1 MPPPDLAATPQIRS
15 RKPVVAIIAPV
26 RQEAASLIEWIAY
39 HRAQGISV
47 FILADNGGDDGTSEL
62 LVNLNRCGV
71 IIRQNWLGA
80 KSFQLR
86 FYQSAW
92 AVARHWVDG
101 AFIIDADEYL
111 RPTVSGATAGQL
123 ATRWLADTRI
133 GAVAINWAIYG
144 SSGRTEPGDGLVI
157 ERFTRRA
164 TRTFAVNRHVK
175 TFVRASNWVGLVGN
189 PHAVKVSPGRYV
201 TTAMEDVRWDM
212 REHAFGITKGV
223 VWKDL
228 RIDHFV
234 TKSRVEFEQKR
245 RRGDALPY
253 SGESEQ
259 ERRWETYFNR
269 HDHNDV
275 SDPMPQALVEKT
287 KAEMARLQAALAAT

>member
-1 MPPPDLAATPQIRS
+1 
-15 RKPVVAIIAPV
+15 
-26 RQEAASLIEWIAY
+26 
-39 HRAQGISV
+39 
-47 FILADNGGDDGTSEL
+47 
-62 LVNLNRCGV
+62 
-71 IIRQNWLGA
+71 
-80 KSFQLR
+80 
-86 FYQSAW
+86 
-92 AVARHWVDG
+92 
-101 AFIIDADEYL
+101 
-111 RPTVSGATAGQL
+111 VSGATAGQL

-228 RIDHFV
+228 KIDHFV

-253 SGESEQ
+253 GGESEQ
-259 ERRWETYFNR
+259 EKRWATYFDR